1 LGIVKLLEES
11 KYEIHIFGLIDNTM
25 TTMEQ
30 ELTRDDF
37 REAVFARDGY
47 MCVICGKPAIDA
59 HHILER
65 RLFKPIGGG
74 YKINNG
80 ASLCEKHHL
89 EAEMTTLTCDDIRRA
104 AGIETIVLPLHF
116 YEDAEYD
123 KWGNEI
129 LKNGTRLKGELFED
143 ESVQKILER
152 GGVLGEFTNRVKYNR
167 TFHLPWSP
175 GMNRDDR
182 MMTDVN
188 IFKGQRI
195 MIMEKMDGENTTMMS
210 DIIHA
215 RSLDTDSHPSR
226 NWVKNLWAQI
236 GYQLPPDWRLCGE
249 NLYAKHAIHYSKANA
264 NALRSFFLAFS
275 LWNEKNICLD
285 WDETLE
291 WFELLGLETPTI
303 FYDGI
308 YDHDFIEELNKKM
321 ETNPNTIEGYVIR
334 LTREYHYS
342 EFRDVCGK
350 YVRKNHVQNNH
361 GHWSTQK
368 IIKNELI

>member
-1 LGIVKLLEES
+1 
-11 KYEIHIFGLIDNTM
+11 
-25 TTMEQ
+25 MEQ
-30 ELTRDDF
+30 ELTRDEF
-37 REAVFARDGY
+37 RESVFERDGHKCV
-47 MCVICGKPAIDA
+47 MCDAPKKDA

-65 RLFKPIGGG
+65 RLFKPFSNG
-74 YKINNG
+74 YFVDNG
-80 ASLCEKHHL
+80 ATLCEKHHL
-89 EAEMTTLTCDDIRRA
+89 EAETTTLGCDEIRDA
-104 AGIETIVLPLHF
+104 AGIKTIILPQHL
-116 YEDAEYD
+116 YENVEYD

-129 LKNGTRLKGELFED
+129 LRNGNRLKGELFED
-143 ESVQKILER
+143 ESVQKILKA
-152 GGVLGEFTNRVKYNR
+152 GNVLSLFTNRVKYNR

-182 MMTDVN
+182 MMTDTN
-188 IFKGQRI
+188 IFRGQRV
-195 MIMEKMDGENTTMMS
+195 MIMEKMDGENTTMMT

-236 GYQLPPDWRLCGE
+236 GYELPEDWRLCGE
-249 NLYAKHAIHYSKANA
+249 NMYAKHAIHYTNELG
-264 NALRSFFLAFS
+264 NALDSYFLAFS
-275 LWNEKNICLD
+275 MWDDRNMCLG

-291 WFELLGLETPTI
+291 WFELLGLDTPTI

-308 YDHDFIEELNKKM
+308 YDIDVITDLNKKM
-321 ETNPNTIEGYVIR
+321 EANPGTVEGYVIR
-334 LTREYHYS
+334 LAREYHYS

-368 IIKNELI
+368 IIKNELK

>member
-1 LGIVKLLEES
+1 MNNILL
-11 KYEIHIFGLIDNTM
+11 D
-25 TTMEQ
+25 
-30 ELTRDDF
+30 RDTF
-37 REAVFARDGY
+37 RESVFARDGHL
-47 MCVICGKPAIDA
+47 CVICKKPAKDA
-59 HHILER
+59 HHIIER
-65 RLFKPIGGG
+65 RLFSDGG
-74 YKINNG
+74 YYINNG
-80 ASLCEKHHL
+80 VSLCEQHHL
-89 EAEMTTLTCDDIRRA
+89 EAEMTTLSCDDIRSA
-104 AGIETIVLPLHF
+104 AGITKIILPNHF

-129 LKNGTRLKGELFED
+129 LRNGTRIKGELFDD
-143 ESVQKILER
+143 ESVQKILKA
-152 GGVLGEFTNRVKYNR
+152 GNVLGEFTNRVKYGR

-188 IFKGQRI
+188 IFNGQRV
-195 MIMEKMDGENTTMMS
+195 MIMEKMDGENTTMMK

-236 GYQLPPDWRLCGE
+236 GYEIPDSWRLCGE
-249 NLYAKHAIHYSKANA
+249 NLFAKHAIHYSNENG
-264 NALRSFFLAFS
+264 NALDSFFLAFS
-275 LWNEKNICLD
+275 MWNEKNICLE

-291 WFELLGLETPTI
+291 WFELLGLKTPTI

-308 YDHDFIEELNKKM
+308 YDFDYITELNKKM
-321 ETNPNTIEGYVIR
+321 EASPNTIEGYVIR

-368 IIKNELI
+368 IIKNELK